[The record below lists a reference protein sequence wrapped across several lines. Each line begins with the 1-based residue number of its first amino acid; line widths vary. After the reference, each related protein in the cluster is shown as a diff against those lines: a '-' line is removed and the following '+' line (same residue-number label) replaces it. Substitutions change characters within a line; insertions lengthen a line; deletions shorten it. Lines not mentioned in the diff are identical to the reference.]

1 MANSGHN
8 ATGMGGGGGG
18 GKRGSLRWNRSVF
31 KAACRPRGSAR
42 SRDEARLAG
51 GKHVHNNGTRQRLPP
66 LHFHLHRQRLI
77 ALLPRKCP
85 GATELAGFTLLPT
98 DAVLIAMT
106 LVAAHAPPP
115 LPPPW
120 LSSSW
125 PLLSVCTTRL
135 ARRPPNCAEL
145 LQPHHRLRL
154 HVIQE
159 PCVPRLRFP
168 GQSPPSSHWM

>member
-1 MANSGHN
+1 
-8 ATGMGGGGGG
+8 MGYGDGRWWKERHPGG
-18 GKRGSLRWNRSVF
+18 RMEIER
-31 KAACRPRGSAR
+31 ACRPRGSAR
-42 SRDEARLAG
+42 LRDEARLAV
-51 GKHVHNNGTRQRLPP
+51 GKHVHNGARQRLPP

-77 ALLPRKCP
+77 AVLPRKCP
-85 GATELAGFTLLPT
+85 GATELAGFTLPPT

-120 LSSSW
+120 LSSSR
-125 PLLSVCTTRL
+125 PLSSVCTTRL